1 MAQQLFPSHILTVG
15 PSAEK
20 AVEVEFWLDYT
31 CPFSAKF
38 YLEFVNETLPFLK
51 NAALEGCFKIIFRHQ
66 IQPWHPQST
75 YMHEAD
81 KVSQGKAFL
90 PYSTLLFQRQTEFFD
105 RATYEKSRS
114 QIYKELA
121 QLAQQIGV
129 DPQAV
134 EQLLVYSPTATAEQL
149 NVGNAMAN
157 DLKYFIKLGRM
168 KHIHG
173 SPTVLVNGIE
183 NPTVSS
189 SWKAAEWQPFFKS
202 LL

>member
-1 MAQQLFPSHILTVG
+1 MKQPFDPDVFMGKLLKWIVKKDQPFSVVDDEDFIDMLEYLKKDITVVARRTLMRRLEEFDDIYIGIELAVEKLDHYYDKISPIAGIALILD
-15 PSAEK
+15 PRKKKDFLKDNLDWSAE
-20 AVEVEFWLDYT
+20 W
-31 CPFSAKF
+31 
-38 YLEFVNETLPFLK
+38 
-51 NAALEGCFKIIFRHQ
+51 
-66 IQPWHPQST
+66 
-75 YMHEAD
+75 
-81 KVSQGKAFL
+81 
-90 PYSTLLFQRQTEFFD
+90 
-105 RATYEKSRS
+105 
-114 QIYKELA
+114 
-121 QLAQQIGV
+121 
-129 DPQAV
+129 AV